1 MYTSFLS
8 SKQSY
13 VGGITSCVVSSMF
26 NVSVTQIIH
35 LEMEITATTVTPHEH
50 HRVVERI
57 K

>member
-1 MYTSFLS
+1 M
-8 SKQSY
+8 
-13 VGGITSCVVSSMF
+13 GGITSCVVSSMF

-35 LEMEITATTVTPHEH
+35 LEMEITATTVTPHDH